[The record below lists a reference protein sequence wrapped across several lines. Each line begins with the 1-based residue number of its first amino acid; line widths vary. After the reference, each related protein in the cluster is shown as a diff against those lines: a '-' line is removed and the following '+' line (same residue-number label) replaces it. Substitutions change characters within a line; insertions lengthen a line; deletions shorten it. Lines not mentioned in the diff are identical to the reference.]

1 MAEFIVAIELGS
13 SYIRGIAGKKNLD
26 GSIAVLAVV
35 KEDASQ
41 CIRKGIAYNS
51 DKTVQ
56 CLKSII
62 NKLEKQ
68 LKHKIE
74 RVFVGVGGQS
84 IHSVRNCLVK
94 DLGHD
99 TKITSEMIDELMES
113 NRNMVYPEQEII
125 DAATQEYKVDNRYE
139 TDPVGIN
146 ASRLEANII
155 NILWRKSFYK
165 NLNNCLDKA
174 EIAIAELYLA
184 PLACADAILT
194 EAEKRSGCVL
204 VDLGA
209 DTTTVSVFSKNILR
223 HIAVIPLGANNITKD
238 IASLDVDEKEA
249 ERLKLRYASA
259 YTENSD
265 LDKTLTYPLDQDRSV
280 SSINFIEIVESRVR
294 EIVENVCNQVPIDYR
309 DKLNGGFIL
318 TGGGAN
324 LANIEK
330 AFKHFANA
338 NKIRKAMFVNQA
350 ITSNDEEIKSHNGMM
365 NTLLGLLAKGNI
377 NCAGEEITKNP
388 GLFNATTS
396 KAAPINDPH
405 SNPRKFTEIEQ
416 GVVISEAEKKALEEK
431 KRKEQEEEA
440 KRQQE
445 EIDRQRQ
452 EEEAKKQKSGLH
464 KLFAKG
470 RKFLG
475 GMLDPEE

>member
-26 GSIAVLAVV
+26 GSIEVTTVV
-35 KEDASQ
+35 KEDATQ

-68 LKHKIE
+68 LKYKVE
-74 RVFVGVGGQS
+74 RVYVGVGGQS
-84 IHSVRNCLVK
+84 IHSVRNCLIK
-94 DLGHD
+94 DLPHD
-99 TKITSEMIDELMES
+99 TKITREMIDELMEQ
-113 NRNMVYPEQEII
+113 NRNMVYPEKEII

-146 ASRLEANII
+146 ASRLEANIV

-174 EIAIAELYLA
+174 DIAIAELYLA

-204 VDLGA
+204 VDLGS

-238 IASLDVDEKEA
+238 IASLDVEEKEA
-249 ERLKLRYASA
+249 ERLKQRYGSA

-265 LDKTLTYPLDQDRSV
+265 LDKTLTYPLDQERSV

-294 EIVENVCNQVPIDYR
+294 EIVENVYNQVPIDYR
-309 DKLNGGFIL
+309 DKLNGGYIL

-338 NKIRKAMFVNQA
+338 TKIRKAMFVNQA
-350 ITSNDEEIKSHNGMM
+350 ITSKDEEIKSHNGMM

-377 NCAGEEITKNP
+377 NCVGEKITNDP
-388 GLFNATTS
+388 GLFTTGTA
-396 KAAPINDPH
+396 KLGAGNDPH
-405 SNPRKFTEIEQ
+405 TPPRKVTEIQQ

-431 KRKEQEEEA
+431 KRQEQEAEA
-440 KRQQE
+440 KRQE
-445 EIDRQRQ
+445 EEMERLRQ
-452 EEEAKKQKSGLH
+452 EEEEKRKKSGVH
-464 KLFAKG
+464 KLLAKG
-470 RKFLG
+470 KRFFGK
-475 GMLDPEE
+475 MLDPEE